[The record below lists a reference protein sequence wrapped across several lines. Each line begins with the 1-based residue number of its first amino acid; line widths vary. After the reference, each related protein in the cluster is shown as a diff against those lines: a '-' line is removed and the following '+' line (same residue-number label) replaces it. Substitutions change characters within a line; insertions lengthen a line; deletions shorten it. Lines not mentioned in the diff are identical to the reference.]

1 VAGVHCSLA
10 LRSSGFLGEIVLVDQ
25 EDVEP
30 YDKPPLS
37 KDLLAGRAGVDSI
50 SLLSPMRAE
59 QEGLT
64 LLRGCTAIGVN
75 VASRTLHLRGR
86 DALSYDNLV
95 IATGSRARTSPW
107 CGNRIFSLRNLDD
120 ARAIR
125 SGLIRGRRLV
135 VVGAGFIGAEVAATA
150 RELGLGVVVVDP
162 QSTPMARIFNR
173 EIGDRFA
180 ELNRRHGVEML
191 LGVHVDQ
198 IEHRGDVAHVQLS
211 TGRELIADIV
221 VVGIGSEPNDEWLEG
236 SGLVVDDGVLCDEH
250 GLAHGQTNVHAI
262 GDVSRWVHPRDGN
275 ATRLEHWTNATEQA
289 ACVAHNI
296 VTPDARRVHHPVE
309 YVWSDQYDW
318 RIQVAGRIAG
328 SSEHVTIE
336 GPNEDQFVVL
346 FTDAE
351 GGLRGGASVNWPR
364 ALAYCRKS
372 IAKGGRASVVEE
384 LLGVVRSAEP
394 R

>member
-1 VAGVHCSLA
+1 MSRVVVVGASVAGVHCSLA

-150 RELGLGVVVVDP
+150 RELGLGVCCRGP
-162 QSTPMARIFNR
+162 TPSSATATLRRKPGFTSRSTISTTPPLRPEPNCWPAQRFWPFLPEVPM
-173 EIGDRFA
+173 
-180 ELNRRHGVEML
+180 L
-191 LGVHVDQ
+191 
-198 IEHRGDVAHVQLS
+198 QLS
-211 TGRELIADIV
+211 RTEIEA
-221 VVGIGSEPNDEWLEG
+221 
-236 SGLVVDDGVLCDEH
+236 LVSVDAET
-250 GLAHGQTNVHAI
+250 A
-262 GDVSRWVHPRDGN
+262 
-275 ATRLEHWTNATEQA
+275 E
-289 ACVAHNI
+289 
-296 VTPDARRVHHPVE
+296 
-309 YVWSDQYDW
+309 
-318 RIQVAGRIAG
+318 AGRG
-328 SSEHVTIE
+328 SNDFST
-336 GPNEDQFVVL
+336 
-346 FTDAE
+346 
-351 GGLRGGASVNWPR
+351 VNDT
-364 ALAYCRKS
+364 AVK
-372 IAKGGRASVVEE
+372 
-384 LLGVVRSAEP
+384 RSS